1 MNEGLPRYHLLRRFQ
16 DGHEESSDFDS
27 GLEAYAVGDTV
38 PLGGDSSWVVVAVEE
53 TAHLVQRQ
61 QLIVEEQPAAP

>member
-1 MNEGLPRYHLLRRFQ
+1 MPRYQLVRRFQ

-38 PLGGDSSWVVVAVEE
+38 PLEGNSSWVVVAVED
-53 TAHLVQRQ
+53 TAHLVLRQ
-61 QLIVEEQPAAP
+61 QLIVEEQPATP

>member
-1 MNEGLPRYHLLRRFQ
+1 MPRYQLVRRFQ

-38 PLGGDSSWVVVAVEE
+38 PLGGNSSWVVVAVED
-53 TAHLVQRQ
+53 TAHLVLRQ
-61 QLIVEEQPAAP
+61 QLIVEEQPATP